1 MSSTSVRGMWSSNAF
16 ADAWSVHR
24 MAKGA
29 VDISLHDGDASS
41 RRIACRFRFR
51 VRSGRDLDVRY
62 APAFVQKQQPA
73 DPWSASTMRVSTVH
87 E

>member
-1 MSSTSVRGMWSSNAF
+1 MWSSNAF

-41 RRIACRFRFR
+41 RPIACRFPFR
-51 VRSGRDLDVRY
+51 VDAGASETDRQTPAPDEERHRSPFG
-62 APAFVQKQQPA
+62 PA
-73 DPWSASTMRVSTVH
+73 W
-87 E
+87 